1 MMEGLLKVPVIVIL
15 LLFMLTTYSD
25 ATKNNNFIRKD
36 YDDYQGQNDQMAF
49 FGQLYQIKDYTEYV
63 DRVFAQSK
71 EVEETTLRGAQ
82 SCLAQNNIISLEWY
96 YSVCKRYMRIII
108 EFCQN
113 MMHTGICKTLEYKV
127 LRKIKEC
134 TSEELNTEL
143 CQFVTM
149 VKKQKNLEFERVS
162 RLAILLRQSLEQQV
176 CPRSQP
182 FQKYMPQS
190 QRKQCP
196 LQMNLFSQEGYTTPQ
211 KKKWKN
217 PHAFQSQPN
226 NWNWEQNIQSQQSP
240 RQKAPQNTWV
250 RTLVVKNN
258 QAQQRQSQQMHVDFN
273 SQEQMNQRY
282 SLRNNDW
289 SQSKKRFELVFQPQL
304 QEITQH
310 VQMLDMQNL
319 VEVHAV
325 PVGQG
330 DCNIITCN
338 KGENVI
344 IFDCGSIGDNI
355 FKKNFEFL
363 QSYFTKAKF
372 VAILI
377 SHGDRDHFNMIQD
390 ILTPGVTNGKRF
402 ISILG
407 GVRKDYKNSFYNF
420 LNHLTNKQIKFH
432 EGLAV
437 GNLCQDETIYF
448 DFIEARAAH
457 PKAEKNKNKNE
468 KGMLMKLSCKGC
480 ESSLLFSGDMEG
492 KVADYL
498 AMETHVGKMF
508 LSSTHY
514 KMAHHG
520 ASNKANRV
528 PWLRAVSPVEV
539 HVSHMFN
546 HGSFHHPR
554 WEAYYRIL
562 YNCPIGTDGP
572 QSHKFTSFRG
582 SGKNPEEVASNIWYR
597 VYSTTPVKGKVC
609 LISLV
614 FSSGSEART
623 GYYCNNPGTFVSARI
638 LQQ

>member
-1 MMEGLLKVPVIVIL
+1 MAFLGQFYHQI
-15 LLFMLTTYSD
+15 
-25 ATKNNNFIRKD
+25 TKNK
-36 YDDYQGQNDQMAF
+36 
-49 FGQLYQIKDYTEYV
+49 EYV

-71 EVEETTLRGAQ
+71 EVEETTLRGVQ
-82 SCLAQNNIISLEWY
+82 SCLFKNIISLEWY
-96 YSVCKRYMRIII
+96 YPVCKRYMRIII
-108 EFCQN
+108 KFCQD
-113 MMHTGICKTLEYKV
+113 MMHTGICKTLNKEV
-127 LRKIKEC
+127 LRKIDEC
-134 TSEELNTEL
+134 TSELNTEL

-149 VKKQKNLEFERVS
+149 VKEQKNLEFERVS
-162 RLAILLRQSLEQQV
+162 RLAFLLRQSLEQQQV

-196 LQMNLFSQEGYTTPQ
+196 FQMNPFSQEGYTTPQ

-217 PHAFQSQPN
+217 PHTFLSQPN
-226 NWNWEQNIQSQQSP
+226 NWNWEQNIQSQQ
-240 RQKAPQNTWV
+240 KTPQNTWV
-250 RTLVVKNN
+250 RKLVVKNN
-258 QAQQRQSQQMHVDFN
+258 LDQAQQRQSQQMHVDFN

-289 SQSKKRFELVFQPQL
+289 SQSKKSFEPVFQPQL

-338 KGENVI
+338 KGKNVI

-355 FKKNFEFL
+355 FKKKKNFEFL
-363 QSYFTKAKF
+363 QSYFTNAKF

-420 LNHLTNKQIKFH
+420 LNDLTNKQIKFH

-457 PKAEKNKNKNE
+457 PYAKKNE

-498 AMETHVGKMF
+498 AMKTNVGKMF

-520 ASNKANRV
+520 ASDKANRV

-546 HGSFHHPR
+546 HGRFHHPR

-582 SGKNPEEVASNIWYR
+582 SGKNTKVASNIWYR
-597 VYSTTPVKGKVC
+597 VYSTTPMKGEVC

-614 FSSGSEART
+614 FSRRSEART
-623 GYYCNNPGTFVSARI
+623 GYYCNDPGIFVSARI